1 MSGGVRA
8 GRLVQTGS
16 LVWGAEV
23 QAGVVDLNETFVIG
37 PVREIGA
44 HSNSV
49 PNLGSINN
57 STDTLTARF
66 ELQAAAAFRA
76 RVGLP
81 VGDRFLVSAFAGPA
95 VAQARLAASQT
106 SQIVI
111 TRITFPSGAAHFDT
125 IMTVVERVTSGPE
138 ESKAVFGGTVGGA
151 VDFHMTDQWLLHAE
165 AGLTVYDDIEAASG
179 GPGGSSGGD
188 SRVSY
193 APTLYAV
200 SLGVTR
206 RF

>member
-1 MSGGVRA
+1 M
-8 GRLVQTGS
+8 QTGS
-16 LVWGAEV
+16 FVWGVEA

-37 PVREIGA
+37 PVQDSGA
-44 HSNSV
+44 HSNFV

-57 STDTLTARF
+57 TTDTLTAQF
-66 ELQAAAAFRA
+66 EIQAAASLRA

-81 VGDRFLVSAFAGPA
+81 VGERFLVSAFAGPA
-95 VAQARLAASQT
+95 VAQTRLSAAQT
-106 SQIVI
+106 SQIII
-111 TRITFPSGAAHFDT
+111 TRSVLVPGGAHFNT
-125 IMTVVERVTSGPE
+125 ITTVVERSTSGSE

-165 AGLTVYDDIEAASG
+165 AGLTFYDHIEAASG
-179 GPGGSSGGD
+179 GLGGSSGGD
-188 SRVSY
+188 SRMSY